1 MSGFDK
7 LRDTLI
13 DYNQFKKS
21 NLQFDIMKVL
31 DCDYTEAFSL
41 GKTHCNL
48 LSTWSLLYCQELT
61 KFTYRQFYKECLTKK
76 YCNKEGFFYI
86 DRVDTDAGPGLF
98 TKMKIPCEII
108 KYDTI
113 PIDLSPDRFFQIA
126 INKKSH
132 FMASASGEDSA
143 LYLFDTND
151 RPYNKELIEAL
162 SVKKDKIVWL
172 KEYKPI

>member
-31 DCDYTEAFSL
+31 DCDYTEAFEL

-48 LSTWSLLYCQELT
+48 ISTWGLLYCQELT
-61 KFTYRQFYKECLTKK
+61 KLDYRHFYKECLIKK
-76 YCNKEGFFYI
+76 YCNKDGYFFI
-86 DRVDTDAGPGLF
+86 DKPDIF
-98 TKMKIPCEII
+98 EKMKIPCEII
-108 KYDTI
+108 KYNTI
-113 PIDLSPDRFFQIA
+113 PMDLSPDRFFQIA

-162 SVKKDKIVWL
+162 SVKKDNITWI
-172 KEYKPI
+172 KEYKAI